1 MAWRPYQK
9 MALVRATEDAGS
21 THSDNFLVKG
31 ASVMLLAQTWTP
43 QGVPAWPLDA
53 GWPFPGGLFRLLG
66 FCEPAD
72 KATHLTFTGIRE
84 LSEGITLIS
93 DA

>member
-21 THSDNFLVKG
+21 THSDNFPVKG

-53 GWPFPGGLFRLLG
+53 ALAIPWGPV
-66 FCEPAD
+66 
-72 KATHLTFTGIRE
+72 
-84 LSEGITLIS
+84 
-93 DA
+93 